1 MQCGS
6 AGHNVRSQPNMNGAP
21 VGRLTL
27 KDTFT
32 ASEEVR
38 NKILLRIIYTCNILT
53 CIDKSFVQ
61 ICQIMSE
68 QISAALCIFGVM

>member
-38 NKILLRIIYTCNILT
+38 NKILLRIIYTCNT
-53 CIDKSFVQ
+53 NMYRQKFCSD
-61 ICQIMSE
+61 MSDN
-68 QISAALCIFGVM
+68 V